1 MMSSAAP
8 PAPVASLASR
18 KAIARKPVGSTRVVT
33 RARAAPAGVVAK
45 GETMYDKIVRDHVVD
60 QQEDGT
66 MLLFIDRH
74 MVHEVTSPQAFE
86 GLRTAGR
93 DVRRPD
99 CTLVTVD
106 HNVPTSDRS
115 AFDTVENFIKE
126 TDSRLQVM
134 ALEENVED
142 FGLTYFGMDDK
153 RQGVVHI
160 IGPEQGFTLP
170 GTTVVCGDSHTA
182 THGAFGALAFGIGT
196 SEVEHVLATQTLL
209 QARAK
214 NMRITVE
221 GPFEAGVTSKDFIL
235 HVIGV
240 IGTAGGTGSVIEFA
254 GDAIKNLSMEAR
266 MSISNMAIEAG
277 ARAGIIAPDEVTFE
291 YLKGRPMCPRARRG
305 GGTAPCAVLGSRD
318 RPGATTIE
326 RCHRRGGHRADGDVG
341 HVAAEHGADHRRR
354 PRPEADDPAKQA
366 GVERALG
373 TWASRSTSVRRSSD
387 PGQGLHRLVHERPHR
402 GHPRRRLRRQGAQVA
417 SHVRAMVARLG
428 PRQGAGGGGG
438 PRQDLE
444 GAASSGAAR
453 LLHVPRD
460 EPRQAGHKERCAS
473 TSNRN
478 FEGRQGAGRTHL
490 ARPPWP
496 PRPP

>member
-1 MMSSAAP
+1 MMSSATAP
-8 PAPVASLASR
+8 VGARVASLASR
-18 KAIARKPVGSTRVVT
+18 KAIARKPVGSARVVT

-291 YLKGRPMCPRARRG
+291 YLKGRPMSPKGEAWDKAVAYWKTLASDADSSYDTEIVIKASDIEPTVTWGTSPQDVVPISGVVPDPADFDEQRAKAPPPQRHPARR
-305 GGTAPCAVLGSRD
+305 RND
-318 RPGATTIE
+318 RP
-326 RCHRRGGHRADGDVG
+326 HSS
-341 HVAAEHGADHRRR
+341 AE
-354 PRPEADDPAKQA
+354 
-366 GVERALG
+366 
-373 TWASRSTSVRRSSD
+373 
-387 PGQGLHRLVHERPHR
+387 
-402 GHPRRRLRRQGAQVA
+402 QVQYA
-417 SHVRAMVARLG
+417 
-428 PRQGAGGGGG
+428 
-438 PRQDLE
+438 
-444 GAASSGAAR
+444 
-453 LLHVPRD
+453 
-460 EPRQAGHKERCAS
+460 
-473 TSNRN
+473 
-478 FEGRQGAGRTHL
+478 
-490 ARPPWP
+490 
-496 PRPP
+496 

>member
-1 MMSSAAP
+1 MMSSATAP
-8 PAPVASLASR
+8 AGARVASLASR
-18 KAIARKPVGSTRVVT
+18 KAIARKPVGSARVVT

-182 THGAFGALAFGIGT
+182 THGAFGALAFG
-196 SEVEHVLATQTLL
+196 
-209 QARAK
+209 
-214 NMRITVE
+214 
-221 GPFEAGVTSKDFIL
+221 
-235 HVIGV
+235 
-240 IGTAGGTGSVIEFA
+240 
-254 GDAIKNLSMEAR
+254 LSL
-266 MSISNMAIEAG
+266 IHI
-277 ARAGIIAPDEVTFE
+277 
-291 YLKGRPMCPRARRG
+291 
-305 GGTAPCAVLGSRD
+305 
-318 RPGATTIE
+318 
-326 RCHRRGGHRADGDVG
+326 
-341 HVAAEHGADHRRR
+341 
-354 PRPEADDPAKQA
+354 
-366 GVERALG
+366 
-373 TWASRSTSVRRSSD
+373 
-387 PGQGLHRLVHERPHR
+387 
-402 GHPRRRLRRQGAQVA
+402 
-417 SHVRAMVARLG
+417 
-428 PRQGAGGGGG
+428 
-438 PRQDLE
+438 
-444 GAASSGAAR
+444 
-453 LLHVPRD
+453 
-460 EPRQAGHKERCAS
+460 
-473 TSNRN
+473 
-478 FEGRQGAGRTHL
+478 
-490 ARPPWP
+490 
-496 PRPP
+496 